1 MNMTDEKRKLIRNVI
16 PNNFVIFSV
25 ISSQSVTDAQLK
37 SSEWAIVT
45 QIDGDQTVQQ
55 IIDKLDLDE
64 FECLSMLYSLFQKK
78 LIQIQKIQTEDQIYV
93 SSGFFE
99 KLESSLVKII
109 GPVANYLIDDVMW
122 ELSEDRDKF
131 VKDKVPMLIEAISQ
145 EINDEH
151 KSVQFQQQMLNE
163 IKNL

>member
-1 MNMTDEKRKLIRNVI
+1 MTDDERKLIRIAI

-25 ISSQSVTDAQLK
+25 ISSQAVTDAQLK

-45 QIDGDQTVQQ
+45 QIDGVQTVQQ

-64 FECLSMLYSLFQKK
+64 MECLAILYSLFQKK

-93 SSGFFE
+93 SSQFFE
-99 KLESSLVKII
+99 KLENALVTII

-122 ELSEDRDKF
+122 EISEDKDKF
-131 VKDKVPMLIEAISQ
+131 VRDKVPMLIEAISQ

-151 KSVQFQQQMLNE
+151 KSVQFQQQMLDE

>member
-1 MNMTDEKRKLIRNVI
+1 MTEEERKIIRSVI

-25 ISSQSVTDAQLK
+25 ISSQAVTDAQLK

-45 QIDGDQTVQQ
+45 QIDGKQTVQQ
-55 IIDKLDLDE
+55 IIDKLDFDE
-64 FECLSMLYSLFQKK
+64 FEWLSILYSLFQKK
-78 LIQIQKIQTEDQIYV
+78 LIQIQKIQTEDQIHV
-93 SSGFFE
+93 SSGFFTN
-99 KLESSLVKII
+99 LENALVTII

-122 ELSEDRDKF
+122 ELSEDRERF
-131 VKDKVPMLIEAISQ
+131 LKDKVPMLIEAISK

-151 KSVQFQQQMLNE
+151 KSVQFQRQMLNE

>member
-1 MNMTDEKRKLIRNVI
+1 MTEEERKKIRHLI

-25 ISSQSVTDAQLK
+25 ISSQAITDAQLK

-45 QIDGDQTVQQ
+45 QIDSIQTVQQ
-55 IIDKLDLDE
+55 IIDKLDFDE
-64 FECLSMLYSLFQKK
+64 FECLSILYSLFQRK

-93 SSGFFE
+93 SSHFFE
-99 KLESSLVKII
+99 KLENALVTII

-122 ELSEDRDKF
+122 ELSEDKDRF
-131 VKDKVPMLIEAISQ
+131 LKDKVPMLIEAISK

-151 KSVQFQQQMLNE
+151 KSVQFQRQMLNE
-163 IKNL
+163 LKNL

>member
-1 MNMTDEKRKLIRNVI
+1 MTDDKNKLIRNVI

-45 QIDGDQTVQQ
+45 QIDGVQTVQQ

-64 FECLSMLYSLFQKK
+64 MECLTTLYSLFQKK
-78 LIQIQKIQTEDQIYV
+78 LVQIQKIQTEDQIYV
-93 SSGFFE
+93 SSQFFE
-99 KLESSLVKII
+99 NLEKALVTII

-122 ELSEDRDKF
+122 EIGEDKDKF
-131 VKDKVPMLIEAISQ
+131 VRDKVPMLIEAISQ
-145 EINDEH
+145 EINDDH
-151 KSVQFQQQMLNE
+151 KSVKFQQQMLNE
-163 IKNL
+163 IKFL

>member
-1 MNMTDEKRKLIRNVI
+1 MTDEKRKLIRNVI

>member
-1 MNMTDEKRKLIRNVI
+1 MTDEKRKLIRNVI

-64 FECLSMLYSLFQKK
+64 FECLSTLYSLFQKK

>member
-1 MNMTDEKRKLIRNVI
+1 MTDDERKLIRIAI

-25 ISSQSVTDAQLK
+25 ISSQAVTDAELK

-45 QIDGDQTVQQ
+45 QIDGVQTVQQ

-64 FECLSMLYSLFQKK
+64 MECLAILYSLFQKK

-93 SSGFFE
+93 SSQFFE
-99 KLESSLVKII
+99 KLENALVTII

-122 ELSEDRDKF
+122 EISEDKDKF
-131 VKDKVPMLIEAISQ
+131 VRDKVPMLIEAISQ

-151 KSVQFQQQMLNE
+151 KSVQFQQQMLDE

>member
-1 MNMTDEKRKLIRNVI
+1 MTDEERKIIRTAI

-25 ISSQSVTDAQLK
+25 ISSQAVTDAQLK

-45 QIDGDQTVQQ
+45 QIDGVQTVQQ

-64 FECLSMLYSLFQKK
+64 FECLSTLYSLFHKK

-93 SSGFFE
+93 SSDFFV
-99 KLESSLVKII
+99 KLEEALVTII

-122 ELSEDRDKF
+122 EISEDKAKF

-145 EINDEH
+145 EINDEQ
-151 KSVQFQQQMLNE
+151 KSVQFQQQMLDE

>member
-1 MNMTDEKRKLIRNVI
+1 MTEEKHEIIRGVI

-25 ISSQSVTDAQLK
+25 ISSQAVTDAQLK

-45 QIDGDQTVQQ
+45 QIDGKQSVQQ
-55 IIDKLDLDE
+55 IIDKLDFDE
-64 FECLSMLYSLFQKK
+64 FECLSILYSLFQKK

-93 SSGFFE
+93 SSQFFE
-99 KLESSLVKII
+99 KLENELVTII

-122 ELSEDRDKF
+122 ELSEDRERF
-131 VKDKVPMLIEAISQ
+131 LKDKVPMLIEAISK

-151 KSVQFQQQMLNE
+151 KSVQFQRQMLDE

>member
-1 MNMTDEKRKLIRNVI
+1 MTDDEHKLIRIAI

-25 ISSQSVTDAQLK
+25 ISSQAVTDAQLK

-45 QIDGDQTVQQ
+45 QIDGVQTVQQ

-64 FECLSMLYSLFQKK
+64 MECLAILYSLFQKK

-93 SSGFFE
+93 SSQFFE
-99 KLESSLVKII
+99 KLENALVTII

-122 ELSEDRDKF
+122 EISEDKDKF
-131 VKDKVPMLIEAISQ
+131 VRDKVPMLIEAISQ

-151 KSVQFQQQMLNE
+151 KSVQFQQQMLDE